1 MPVDIGMSL
10 QTNHRAIPTSG
21 NVQLTGPKLVH
32 MSRVEQRRTSQK
44 IIEVGAM
51 AVLNMSCA
59 EGKLENIDPRLILL
73 GHEGRT
79 RDKSSAPSPEAMVD
93 RDEPRKKMLQD
104 LMKMEQ
110 LLKEGG
116 ERGERKALEG
126 CETIREV
133 LSKMRDRHGGNTNE
147 RYVVQCVLEGVVT
160 DRENSRGEERRVNVN
175 VDASS
180 STSSDDGSPLT
191 DEELMRELVGDFSS
205 P

>member
-1 MPVDIGMSL
+1 
-10 QTNHRAIPTSG
+10 
-21 NVQLTGPKLVH
+21 

-104 LMKMEQ
+104 GTA
-110 LLKEGG
+110 LKGGWGEGR
-116 ERGERKALEG
+116 EEG
-126 CETIREV
+126 T
-133 LSKMRDRHGGNTNE
+133 GG
-147 RYVVQCVLEGVVT
+147 V
-160 DRENSRGEERRVNVN
+160 
-175 VDASS
+175 
-180 STSSDDGSPLT
+180 
-191 DEELMRELVGDFSS
+191 
-205 P
+205 